1 MISKRLS
8 SLSSSEESFNE
19 VIRNYKAAL
28 EKSDTSKKFL
38 IEIQKMQQ
46 RKDVVNE
53 KYHGIT
59 RPKVQMFQLTF
70 VESFSPLSRST
81 FQKAIHFTE

>member
-53 KYHGIT
+53 K
-59 RPKVQMFQLTF
+59 
-70 VESFSPLSRST
+70 
-81 FQKAIHFTE
+81 